1 MIMANEV
8 DNKEKTQKHRH
19 RLYKYLR
26 EEVLP
31 TAFCPGCGCGI
42 VLNCFAHAVD
52 ELQID
57 PKDMVAVTGIG
68 CSSWIPS
75 PYLLV
80 DTLHTTHGRPIPF
93 ATGVKVANPDKTVVV
108 IAGDGDLIG
117 IGGNHLIHAARRNID
132 IKVFLVNNLI
142 YGMTGGQVAPT
153 TPSGIPTATSPYGN
167 LEHPFEIAE
176 LVAAAGATYVTR
188 WTTYHV
194 FPLMES
200 MQKALTKKG
209 FSFIEIRS
217 PCPTSYGR
225 KIDQKRGSDTMLEY
239 KESSVR
245 IQDTA
250 MMSSEEL
257 NGKVIIGK
265 FVEKDKEE
273 FTDNLRKIN
282 QKVRND
288 KIGRSPEEWSLS

>member
-1 MIMANEV
+1 MANETGTEEV
-8 DNKEKTQKHRH
+8 TNKHRH

-42 VLNCFAHAVD
+42 VLNCFVHAVD

-57 PKDMVAVTGIG
+57 PNDMVAVTGIG

-93 ATGVKVANPDKTVVV
+93 ATGVKVTNPDKIVVV

-132 IKVFLVNNLI
+132 IKVILVNNLI

-153 TPSGIPTATSPYGN
+153 TPSGAPTTTSPYGN

-176 LVAAAGATYVTR
+176 LIAAAGATYVTR
-188 WTTYHV
+188 WTTYNV

-200 MQKALTKKG
+200 IQKSLTKKG
-209 FSFIEIRS
+209 FSFIEVRS

-239 KESSVR
+239 KESAVR
-245 IQDTA
+245 IKDA
-250 MMSSEEL
+250 EKMSAEEL
-257 NGKVIIGK
+257 KDKVTIGK
-265 FVEKDKEE
+265 FVEKEKEE
-273 FTDNLRKIN
+273 FTENLRKLNKKI
-282 QKVRND
+282 RD
-288 KIGRSPEEWSLS
+288 ERIGRAPEEWSIS